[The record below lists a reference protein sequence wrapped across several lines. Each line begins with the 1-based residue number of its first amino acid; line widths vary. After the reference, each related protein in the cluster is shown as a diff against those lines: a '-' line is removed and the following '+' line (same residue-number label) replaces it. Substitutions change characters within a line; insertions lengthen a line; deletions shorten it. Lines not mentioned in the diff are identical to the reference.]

1 LQFILELAEDI
12 ILVESIK
19 NGYEDSFQK
28 LVETHQDMIF
38 RVCYGF
44 VKNADDA
51 EDLTQEV
58 FIQVFKNI
66 NSFRGESGIS
76 TWMYRIA
83 VNKSI
88 NFLRQ
93 QKVRKIFG
101 PISNL
106 LTGHENQ
113 VSSGQSKTP
122 EQILVHKQTED
133 ALNKAI
139 DSLPENQRTAFILH
153 KYDDLPQQKIAEIM
167 DISVSAVESLIFRA
181 KSNLQQKLSKFYKA
195 NY

>member
-1 LQFILELAEDI
+1 LEIAEDI
-12 ILVESIK
+12 ILVDSIK

-28 LVETHQDMIF
+28 LVETHQNMIF

-44 VKNADDA
+44 VKNTEDAD
-51 EDLTQEV
+51 DLTQEV

-66 NSFRGESGIS
+66 NSFRGDSGLS

-93 QKVRKIFG
+93 QKIRKVFS
-101 PISNL
+101 PITGMFSNQEI
-106 LTGHENQ
+106 HSNSQ
-113 VSSGQSKTP
+113 FVKTP
-122 EQILVHKQTED
+122 EQIITDKQTEE
-133 ALNKAI
+133 ALNTAI

-153 KYDDLPQQKIAEIM
+153 KYDEVPQQKIAEIM
-167 DISVSAVESLIFRA
+167 NLSVSAVESLIFRA
-181 KSNLQQKLSKFYKA
+181 KSNLQEKLKKYYKE
-195 NY
+195 NC